1 MAIGNLEERVAALEK
16 KLAALSEVSERRLGV
31 TGRTNPEV
39 LEEMFGVF
47 ADSPHAGAVLDTIA
61 AERERERREY
71 RDKAA

>member
-1 MAIGNLEERVAALEK
+1 MAIGSLEERVTALEK
-16 KLAALSEVSERRLGV
+16 KLAALSEASERRLGV

-47 ADSPHAGAVLDTIA
+47 ADSPHAREVLDTIA

>member
-1 MAIGNLEERVAALEK
+1 MAIGNLEER
-16 KLAALSEVSERRLGV
+16 V

-47 ADSPHAGAVLDTIA
+47 ADSPHAREVLDTIA
-61 AERERERREY
+61 AERERERRQY